1 MSLEPSTAAAESRG
15 DRLRGAA
22 PAGLAGIGA
31 AALGVGLGELAAA
44 FLQTTASPI
53 VAVGALLIDLA
64 PPWAK
69 DTAIALFGTADK
81 IALIALVAVVLLVV
95 AAVAGVLERRR
106 PPWGRVLI
114 GLIAAI
120 GAVAVATRTP
130 FSPLDTVPPLLAMVV
145 AVLTLQFLAKTLFV
159 GRAVRT
165 GTFGP
170 ADLRLPANLLF
181 PHPTDVT
188 RPVPDDR
195 DAAAWRALLAEAEV
209 AFRPRSAARFYAE
222 QRLLE

>member
-69 DTAIALFGTADK
+69 DTAIASKCVVVFMWVG
-81 IALIALVAVVLLVV
+81 VLL
-95 AAVAGVLERRR
+95 E
-106 PPWGRVLI
+106 
-114 GLIAAI
+114 GLM
-120 GAVAVATRTP
+120 
-130 FSPLDTVPPLLAMVV
+130 S
-145 AVLTLQFLAKTLFV
+145 QC
-159 GRAVRT
+159 
-165 GTFGP
+165 
-170 ADLRLPANLLF
+170 
-181 PHPTDVT
+181 
-188 RPVPDDR
+188 
-195 DAAAWRALLAEAEV
+195 WW
-209 AFRPRSAARFYAE
+209 S
-222 QRLLE
+222 